1 MIKKIKKI
9 KKGIL
14 NIDTEQELKTH
25 NLIFGYNGTGKTT
38 LAKIFYQIELNKNFD
53 TTEYKF
59 EVDPSYTNPY
69 IRVFYGEDYIQN
81 NIVGDSRNPIVFSIG
96 SEQVEKKEEK
106 NKLIEKKTKVKQVLD
121 SLQRKITDRN
131 NTIETLKTDK
141 GREIGNLLGLRSYNK
156 TSIPNDL
163 TNFEPKILEL
173 KQLSEQDLVIQFT
186 HNKSI
191 YNNKLNKEEMK
202 KSFQNIKNILEEQK
216 ENIQTALSLQLQEPE
231 QVEELFNKIKS
242 EYEKQGNSVF
252 QSFIQQGT
260 QFDIFKNNQTCPFCF
275 RELGELFQNFVDYF
289 SKQVEDHQKEL
300 SKIKNIIEQAQ
311 TNRDSQIDTIP
322 TLEKFFDNKQSE
334 VKSISD
340 NLRTINSNIITK
352 EQEIINLLEQKYKNP
367 YTPIDVEIADIQ
379 ELFNDLNKK
388 FNELQNI
395 IKAHDIR
402 VTEFEKNR
410 TQASNWIKA
419 YLLIDLKNKIDEN
432 KPKIDHL
439 NTAISIHTQTLN
451 QCKNMISKL
460 EREFLNFEPFVDEY
474 NKYIQRIL
482 GYADITLNYDTSQN
496 GYVLKR
502 NGQNT
507 LYNTFSEGEKTAIAV
522 IHFILSLK
530 DESKGDIKN
539 CIVVIDDPIC
549 SLDTNNLYGI
559 YAYLKQSLKEVKQ
572 LFILTHHFYFFKR
585 VQQWFV
591 NFPFYKTMQDGTLKL
606 IKNRDGKKKCIIEL
620 FLEKLPTS
628 DTQTYESKLVQMPKE
643 LDKYESEYQYLFDR
657 LQKLKKKNTLTYKD
671 CISLPNECRRILE
684 SIAIFIE
691 PFEPNHDNRIISI
704 RNEIINFYEGTD
716 DEKNYLEQ
724 SLDYI
729 YRHTNTESHLQL
741 FDDSLYFQNNPPEAK
756 KLITAIILFIEKI
769 VPHHLEKYDQ
779 QNQTT

>member
-1 MIKKIKKI
+1 MITKIKKI
-9 KKGIL
+9 KKDIL
-14 NIDTEQELKTH
+14 NIDTEIELKKH

-38 LAKIFYQIELNKNFD
+38 LAKIFYQIEQDKIFD
-53 TTEYKF
+53 NKF
-59 EVDPSYTNPY
+59 EVDPNYTNPY
-69 IRVFYGEDYIQN
+69 IRVFYGEDYIKN
-81 NIVGDSRNPIVFSIG
+81 NIVGDSRDPIVFSIG
-96 SEQVEKKEEK
+96 DEQAEKKAEK
-106 NKLIEKKTKVKQVLD
+106 EKLIEKRQKIEQISANLQNNIKTIND
-121 SLQRKITDRN
+121 N
-131 NTIETLKTDK
+131 IESLKTDI
-141 GREIGNLLGLRSYNK
+141 GRNIGNLLGLKNYTKSN
-156 TSIPNDL
+156 INAEFDGF
-163 TNFEPKILEL
+163 NAKILEL
-173 KQLSEQDLVIQFT
+173 KQLSEEELTTQFT
-186 HNKSI
+186 HNKST
-191 YNNKLNKEEMK
+191 YNNRANKEPINM
-202 KSFQNIKNILEEQK
+202 SFQSIRNILEEQK
-216 ENIQTALSLQLQEPE
+216 DNIKDLLSKQLQEPR
-231 QVEELFNKIKS
+231 QAEELFNKIKS

-322 TLEKFFDNKQSE
+322 TLEKFFDNEQSE

-340 NLRTINSNIITK
+340 NLRTINSKIITK

-395 IKAHDIR
+395 INTHKTR
-402 VTEFEKNR
+402 VNKFEENR

-460 EREFLNFEPFVDEY
+460 EKDLLNFEPFVDEY

-482 GYADITLNYDTSQN
+482 GCTDITLNYDTSQN

-502 NGQNT
+502 NGENT

-585 VQQWFV
+585 VQQWFI
-591 NFPFYKTMQDGTLKL
+591 NLPFYKTKQDGTEKL
-606 IKNRDGKKKCIIEL
+606 IKDKNEKKKCITEL

-628 DTQTYESKLVQMPKE
+628 NTQTYESKLVQIPKE
-643 LDKYESEYQYLFDR
+643 LDNYESEYQYLFDR

-691 PFEPNHDNRIISI
+691 PFESNHDNRIISI
-704 RNEIINFYEGTD
+704 RNEIINFYEGTG

-729 YRHTNTESHLQL
+729 YRYSNTESHLQL
-741 FDDSLYFQNNPPEAK
+741 FDDSLYFQDNPPEAK
-756 KLITAIILFIEKI
+756 KLITAIILFIEKF
-769 VPHHLEKYDQ
+769 VPQHLEKY
-779 QNQTT
+779 NQKNKIT